1 MRVDE
6 NRVAGELLGRRAYA
20 ELKAWLKIC
29 DRSSLLR
36 DWNAFPPIDQLVLFK
51 LMEADSAMTFYSR
64 LGLRARFDIL
74 CGFPLSSIAST
85 LLDLSEE
92 QKGLFVSL
100 PRENYDRMFRQVV
113 TERVELEVPLRY
125 N

>member
-6 NRVAGELLGRRAYA
+6 NRAAGELLGLRAYA

-36 DWNAFPPIDQLVLFK
+36 DWGAFPPVNQLVLFK
-51 LMEADSAMTFYSR
+51 LMDPQSAQVFYTR
-64 LGLRARFDIL
+64 LGMRDRYLIL
-74 CGFPLSSIAST
+74 CGFALSSIAPV
-85 LLDLSEE
+85 LERLSAEE
-92 QKGLFVSL
+92 KGLFVSL
-100 PRENYDRMFRQVV
+100 PQKAYDRMFRQLV
-113 TERVELEVPLRY
+113 TERVELKLSLRF